1 MTFDVIHIVAG
12 LTALVGVAGLWL
24 MLGGRTE
31 ATRKFGSGIWVAG
44 MLGAGFMLLGHSLGQ
59 EGLVEFVVGLAVC
72 LIGAIGIGLSGSRLG
87 AGAGTGGSGN

>member
-24 MLGGRTE
+24 MLGARTE

-59 EGLVEFVVGLAVC
+59 EGSVEFVVGLAVC
-72 LIGAIGIGLSGSRLG
+72 LIGAIGIGLRLG
-87 AGAGTGGSGN
+87 AGAGTRGTGN